1 MLDRPTIHQR
11 TRGRASVALGPDG
24 RPRRLYQSGS
34 VKAMLPRVHAPAP
47 EVVFLNT
54 AGGLTGGDALSIE
67 FDLAAS
73 AVATGTTQTAE
84 RIYASL
90 GAAATVE
97 VTLTVGDG
105 ADFAWLPQETILFDR
120 AALDRRTTLRLGKG
134 ARALMLETLV
144 LGRRAMG
151 ETLTRSNV
159 IDRRRIETA
168 DGKPLFAEAVGLDA
182 EAICP
187 DRGPAGLDG
196 HRAFATLVL
205 AGSGAEDRL
214 GLVRDILGEGRDAAA
229 SAVGGCLVM
238 RLRASDARPL
248 RAIVVRLAQALTGR
262 PVPRV
267 WQT

>member
-11 TRGRASVALGPDG
+11 TRGRADVALGPDG
-24 RPRRLYQSGS
+24 RPRRLFQSGS

-54 AGGLTGGDALSIE
+54 AGGLTGGDSLSIE
-67 FDLAAS
+67 FDLAAG

-84 RIYASL
+84 RVYASL
-90 GAAATVE
+90 GTSATVE
-97 VTLTVGDG
+97 VTLTVHDG
-105 ADFAWLPQETILFDR
+105 AEFAWLPQETILFDR
-120 AALDRRTTLRLGKG
+120 AALDRRTTLRLGKD

-151 ETLTRSNV
+151 ETLSRTNI

-168 DGKPLFAEAVGLDA
+168 DGEPLFVEAVGLDA
-182 EAICP
+182 EALDP
-187 DRGPAGLDG
+187 GTGPAGLHG

-205 AGSGAEDRL
+205 AGPGAEDRL

-238 RLRASDARPL
+238 RLRAPDARPV
-248 RAIVVRLAQALTGR
+248 RALVAQLAQALMGR
-262 PVPRV
+262 PMPRV